1 MQFLEPVTTTDPRPT
16 DPTLSR
22 YVRSYLILR
31 AAVGALGAA
40 LPLILVLGDGLGLDG
55 NPFPRTSIS
64 AYYYSGMRDFYVG
77 LICSTGI
84 FLVAYKVA
92 ERNLDNTLSLIAGLA
107 ALAVAWG
114 PPQRPPSI
122 PPSPLQERLGDTTC
136 ATIHFVG
143 AAVFLV
149 ALCVLSFFF
158 GVREGKRK
166 PRPGKRPPTFWRIY
180 HWVCAGVMAA
190 ALLFMG
196 VTELLDAGPHN
207 ALLYGETASLLAFGA
222 SWLLK
227 GLELDTL
234 RGTRAAPG
242 N

>member
-1 MQFLEPVTTTDPRPT
+1 MRTFLEPVTSTDPRPT

-22 YVRSYLILR
+22 YVRSFLILR

-40 LPLILVLGDGLGLDG
+40 LPLILVFGDGLGLDG

-158 GVREGKRK
+158 GVREGKRP
-166 PRPGKRPPTFWRIY
+166 PRPGKRPPKFWRTY
-180 HWVCAGVMAA
+180 HWVCAGVMAV

-207 ALLYGETASLLAFGA
+207 ALLFGETASLFAFGA

-234 RGTRAAPG
+234 RGTRPAPA
-242 N
+242 

>member
-1 MQFLEPVTTTDPRPT
+1 LLTFLQPVTRTEPRPT
-16 DPTLSR
+16 DPTLLR

-31 AAVGALGAA
+31 AGVGVLGAT

-55 NPFPRTSIS
+55 NPFPRVSIS

-114 PPQRPPSI
+114 PPQRPPNV
-122 PPSPLQERLGDTTC
+122 PQSPLQERLGDTTC

-143 AAVFLV
+143 AAVFLTS
-149 ALCVLSFFF
+149 LCVLSFFF

-166 PRPGKRPPTFWRIY
+166 RQPGKLPPKFWRTF
-180 HWVCAGVMAA
+180 HWVCAGVMAV
-190 ALLFMG
+190 ALIFMG
-196 VTELLDAGPHN
+196 LTELLDAGPHN
-207 ALLYGETASLLAFGA
+207 RLLYGETASLLAFGV
-222 SWLLK
+222 SWLWK

-234 RGTRAAPG
+234 RGTKPA
-242 N
+242 